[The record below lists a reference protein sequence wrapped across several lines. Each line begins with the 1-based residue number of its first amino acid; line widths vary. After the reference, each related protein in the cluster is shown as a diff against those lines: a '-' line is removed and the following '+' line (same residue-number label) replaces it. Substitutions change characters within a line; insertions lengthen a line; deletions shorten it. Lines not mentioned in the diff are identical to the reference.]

1 MSSALA
7 AATYGKA
14 ALAYC
19 AQTNA
24 YIIVVTLVD
33 DNNFDTSLFV
43 PKDPH
48 WRCRKNGQDLTLADL
63 PRIFRLMRSNVEFEM
78 TTDIRKA
85 ILRDIIVE

>member
-1 MSSALA
+1 MSAALA
-7 AATYGKA
+7 QATYGQA
-14 ALAYC
+14 SLAYC
-19 AQTNA
+19 GQTNA

-48 WRCRKNGQDLTLADL
+48 WRCQKAGQDLTLEDL
-63 PRIFRLMRSNVEFEM
+63 PKIFRLMRSDIEFEM

-85 ILRDIIVE
+85 ILKDIKK